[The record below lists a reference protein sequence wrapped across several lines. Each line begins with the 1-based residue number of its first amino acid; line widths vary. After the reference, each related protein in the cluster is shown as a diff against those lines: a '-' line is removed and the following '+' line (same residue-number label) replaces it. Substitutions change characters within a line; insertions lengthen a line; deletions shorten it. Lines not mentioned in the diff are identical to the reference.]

1 MLFSSMIFL
10 WVFLPFVIIG
20 NALFTFLPISSPV
33 KKIKC
38 KNCFLLACS
47 LFFYAWGG
55 ISYILIMLGVILLN
69 FLGAHIVSGKKGRS
83 RKTALALT
91 IVLNLLILFFFKYF
105 NMLVAMVETIIA
117 LRNNTLQ
124 RGFLT
129 EFFSLEGT
137 GALQI
142 ARIALPIGIS
152 FFTFQAMSYVI
163 DVYRDTVPPQTNI
176 LDFALYISLFP
187 QLIAGPIVQYSDI
200 ANALRHRTES
210 MEDLLY
216 GVRRFC
222 YGMGKKVLIANTL
235 GNVADQIWAMETDQ
249 LGAALAWLGII
260 SYTFQIYYDFS
271 GYSDMAIGLGRILGF
286 RWKEN
291 FDYPYTSLSI
301 QEFWRRWHISLS
313 SWFKNYVYI
322 PLGGNRKGQA
332 KTCRNLLLVFLL
344 TGIWHGANFT
354 FVVWG
359 LMYAVLLIAE
369 RLFLGRLLQ
378 KNPLKPLNWIYT
390 MFFVMIGWVFFRSD
404 SIVMA
409 KHYIQQLFSPIPSQ
423 YSTLS
428 YLSMQVILALAF
440 GVLGMGFLQ
449 RAFKKFER
457 LYDVFA
463 VQMAVLIASI
473 LCIIAGTYNPFIYF
487 QF

>member
-10 WVFLPFVIIG
+10 WGFLPFVIIG
-20 NALFTFLPISSPV
+20 NALLTWLPFSCEKRRIRY
-33 KKIKC
+33 
-38 KNCFLLACS
+38 KNLFLLICS

-69 FLGAHIVSGKKGRS
+69 FFGAYLLSSKKGKS
-83 RKTALALT
+83 RKALLAVT
-91 IVLNLLILFFFKYF
+91 VVLNLLVLFFFKYF
-105 NMLVAMVETIIA
+105 NMLVAMVETIMDF
-117 LRNNTLQ
+117 RGNMLQ
-124 RGFLT
+124 RRFLS
-129 EFFSLEGT
+129 EFFSLQGT

-142 ARIALPIGIS
+142 AKIVLPIGIS
-152 FFTFQAMSYVI
+152 FFTFQAMSYVV

-200 ANALRHRTES
+200 ARALQQRKES
-210 MEDLLY
+210 AEDFLY
-216 GVRRFC
+216 GVKRFC
-222 YGMGKKVLIANTL
+222 FGMGKKVLIANTL
-235 GNVADQIWAMETDQ
+235 GNVADQIWKLETSQ
-249 LGAALAWLGII
+249 LGAALAWLGMI
-260 SYTFQIYYDFS
+260 SYTLQIYYDFS
-271 GYSDMAIGLGRILGF
+271 GYSDMAIGLGSMLGF
-286 RWKEN
+286 KWKEN

-332 KTCRNLLLVFLL
+332 KTCRNLLFVFLL

-354 FVVWG
+354 FIIWG

-378 KNPLKPLNWIYT
+378 KNPLKILNWIYT
-390 MFFVMIGWVFFRSD
+390 MFFVMTGWVFFRSD
-404 SIVMA
+404 NLVTA
-409 KHYIQQLFSPIPSQ
+409 KRYLCQLFSSETSQ
-423 YSTLS
+423 YSILS
-428 YLSMQVILALAF
+428 YLSMQVLLALIF
-440 GVLGMGFLQ
+440 GILGSGFLQ
-449 RAFKKFER
+449 RAVKKTTKIF
-457 LYDVFA
+457 DSFA
-463 VQMAVLIASI
+463 LQMAVLAASM
-473 LCIIAGTYNPFIYF
+473 LWVIAGTYNPFIYF

>member
-20 NALFTFLPISSPV
+20 NALLTFLPVSSPA
-33 KKIKC
+33 KKIQY
-38 KNCFLLACS
+38 KNYFLLACS

-55 ISYILIMLGVILLN
+55 ISYVLIMLGVILLN
-69 FLGAHIVSGKKGRS
+69 FFGAYIVSGRTGRGRKG
-83 RKTALALT
+83 ALALT

-105 NMLVAMVETIIA
+105 NMLVAMVETILA
-117 LRNNTLQ
+117 FRENTLQ
-124 RGFLT
+124 KGFLV

-200 ANALRHRTES
+200 ASALKHRTES
-210 MEDLLY
+210 MEDFLY

-249 LGAALAWLGII
+249 LGAALAWLGMI

-322 PLGGNRKGQA
+322 PLGGNRKGQV
-332 KTCRNLLLVFLL
+332 KTCRNLLFVFLL

-359 LMYAVLLIAE
+359 LMYAVLLVAE

-378 KNPLKPLNWIYT
+378 KNWFKPFNWIYT

-409 KHYIQQLFSPIPSQ
+409 KYYIQQLFSPIPSQ
-423 YSTLS
+423 YSALS
-428 YLSMQVILALAF
+428 YLSMQVILALVF

-449 RAFKKFER
+449 RAFKKLEK

-463 VQMAVLIASI
+463 VQMAILAASI

>member
-1 MLFSSMIFL
+1 MLFSSIVFL
-10 WVFLPFVIIG
+10 WVFLPLVIMG
-20 NALFTFLPISSPV
+20 NALLTFLPIAS
-33 KKIKC
+33 KAKRIQY
-38 KNCFLLACS
+38 KNYFLLACS

-55 ISYILIMLGVILLN
+55 ISYVLIMLGVILLN
-69 FLGAHIVSGKKGRS
+69 YFGAYIVSGRQGRS
-83 RKTALALT
+83 RKSALVLT
-91 IVLNLLILFFFKYF
+91 LVLNLSILFFFKYF
-105 NMLVAMVETIIA
+105 NMLVAMVETIMA
-117 LRNNTLQ
+117 LRDHTLQ
-124 RGFLT
+124 RGFLA

-200 ANALRHRTES
+200 ANALKNRTES
-210 MEDLLY
+210 REDFLY
-216 GVRRFC
+216 GVQRFC

-235 GNVADQIWAMETDQ
+235 GNVADQIWAMETDL
-249 LGAALAWLGII
+249 LGAALAWLGMI

-332 KTCRNLLLVFLL
+332 KTCLNLLLVFLL

-359 LMYAVLLIAE
+359 LMYAVLLIIE

-378 KNPLKPLNWIYT
+378 KNRLKPLNWIYT

-404 SIVMA
+404 SIVTA
-409 KHYIQQLFSPIPSQ
+409 KHYIQQLVSPIPSP
-423 YSTLS
+423 SSVLS
-428 YLSMQVILALAF
+428 YLSMQVILAFTF

-449 RAFKKFER
+449 RTFKKLEK

-463 VQMAVLIASI
+463 VQMAILVVSI

>member
-20 NALFTFLPISSPV
+20 NALLTWLPFSAGKQRIRY
-33 KKIKC
+33 
-38 KNCFLLACS
+38 KNLFLLVCS

-55 ISYILIMLGVILLN
+55 ISYILIMLGVILLD
-69 FLGAHIVSGKKGRS
+69 FFGAYLLSGKSGKS
-83 RKTALALT
+83 RKTILVVTVL
-91 IVLNLLILFFFKYF
+91 LNLLILFFFKYF
-105 NMLVAMVETIIA
+105 NMLVAMVETIMA
-117 LRNNTLQ
+117 FRGNLLQ
-124 RGFLT
+124 RKFLS
-129 EFFSLEGT
+129 ELLSLQGT

-142 ARIALPIGIS
+142 AKIVLPIGIS
-152 FFTFQAMSYVI
+152 FFTFQAMSYVV

-200 ANALRHRTES
+200 ARALNHRRES
-210 MEDLLY
+210 VEDFLY
-216 GVRRFC
+216 GVKRFC

-235 GNVADQIWAMETDQ
+235 GNVADQIWALEINQ
-249 LGAALAWLGII
+249 LGAALAWLGMI

-271 GYSDMAIGLGRILGF
+271 GYSDMAIGLGSMLGF
-286 RWKEN
+286 HWREN

-322 PLGGNRKGQA
+322 PLGGNRRGQA
-332 KTCRNLLLVFLL
+332 RTCQNLLIVFLL

-354 FVVWG
+354 FIIWG
-359 LMYAVLLIAE
+359 LLYAVLLVAE

-378 KNPLKPLNWIYT
+378 KNPLKILNWAYT
-390 MFFVMIGWVFFRSD
+390 MFFVMAGWVFFRSD
-404 SIVMA
+404 SLVVA
-409 KHYIQQLFSPIPSQ
+409 KHYLEQLFSPGTSQ
-423 YSTLS
+423 YSVLS
-428 YLSMQVILALAF
+428 YLSMQVLLALFF
-440 GVLGMGFLQ
+440 GLLGAGFMQRTIQKTTKIFDSFALQMVVL
-449 RAFKKFER
+449 A
-457 LYDVFA
+457 
-463 VQMAVLIASI
+463 ASM
-473 LCIIAGTYNPFIYF
+473 LCVIAGTYNPFIYF

>member
-10 WVFLPFVIIG
+10 WVFLPLVIIG
-20 NALFTFLPISSPV
+20 NALLTFLPIASPAV
-33 KKIKC
+33 KIQL
-38 KNCFLLACS
+38 KNYFLLACS

-55 ISYILIMLGVILLN
+55 ISYVLIMLGVILLN
-69 FLGAHIVSGKKGRS
+69 FFGGYIVSSRKGRG
-83 RKTALALT
+83 RKGVLAVT
-91 IVLNLLILFFFKYF
+91 ILLNLLILFFFKYF
-105 NMLVAMVETIIA
+105 NMLVAMAETVMA
-117 LRNNTLQ
+117 FCENTLE
-124 RGFLT
+124 GDFLA

-142 ARIALPIGIS
+142 AEIALPIGIS

-200 ANALRHRTES
+200 ASALKHRTES
-210 MEDLLY
+210 REDFLY

-235 GNVADQIWAMETDQ
+235 GNVADQIWALEPDG
-249 LGAALAWLGII
+249 LGASLAWLGMI

-286 RWKEN
+286 HWKEN

-322 PLGGNRKGQA
+322 PLGGNRGGQF

-354 FVVWG
+354 FIVWG
-359 LMYAVLLIAE
+359 LMYALLLVIE
-369 RLFLGRLLQ
+369 RLFLGRLLR
-378 KNPLKPLNWIYT
+378 KNLLKPLNWLYT
-390 MFFVMIGWVFFRSD
+390 MFFVMLGWVFFRSD
-404 SIVMA
+404 SLVA
-409 KHYIQQLFSPIPSQ
+409 AGQYIQQLFSSVPSR
-423 YSTLS
+423 YSALS
-428 YLSMQVILALAF
+428 YLSMQVILALGFA
-440 GVLGMGFLQ
+440 VLGMGFFQ
-449 RAFKKFER
+449 RAFKKLEK

-463 VQMAVLIASI
+463 VQMAILIASI

>member
-20 NALFTFLPISSPV
+20 NALLTFLPIASGE
-33 KKIKC
+33 KKIQY
-38 KNCFLLACS
+38 KNYFLLACS

-55 ISYILIMLGVILLN
+55 LSYVLIMLGVILLN
-69 FLGAHIVSGKKGRS
+69 FFGGYIVSGRKGRS
-83 RKTALALT
+83 RKGVMALT

-105 NMLVAMVETIIA
+105 NMLVAMVETVMAFRENI
-117 LRNNTLQ
+117 LQ
-124 RGFLT
+124 KSFLV

-137 GALQI
+137 GALQL
-142 ARIALPIGIS
+142 AKIALPIGIS

-200 ANALRHRTES
+200 ADALKCRTES
-210 MEDLLY
+210 REDFLY

-249 LGAALAWLGII
+249 LGAALAWLGMI

-322 PLGGNRKGQA
+322 PLGGNRKGQF
-332 KTCRNLLLVFLL
+332 KTCRNLLFVFLL

-359 LMYAVLLIAE
+359 LMYAALLIIE
-369 RLFLGRLLQ
+369 RLFLSRLLQ
-378 KNPLKPLNWIYT
+378 KNRLKPLNWIYT

-409 KHYIQQLFSPIPSQ
+409 KHYIQQLFSPVPSQ
-423 YSTLS
+423 YSALS
-428 YLSMQVILALAF
+428 YLSMQVILALTF

-449 RAFKKFER
+449 RAVRRLEK
-457 LYDVFA
+457 LYDIFA
-463 VQMAVLIASI
+463 VQMAILVVSI

>member
-10 WVFLPFVIIG
+10 WVFLPLVIIG
-20 NALFTFLPISSPV
+20 NALLTCLPIVP
-33 KKIKC
+33 KARKIQY
-38 KNCFLLACS
+38 KNYFLLVCS

-55 ISYILIMLGVILLN
+55 ISYVLIMLGVILLN
-69 FLGAHIVSGKKGRS
+69 FFGAHIVSGKIGRS
-83 RKTALALT
+83 RKVALTLT
-91 IVLNLLILFFFKYF
+91 IVLNLAILFFFKYF
-105 NMLVAMVETIIA
+105 NMLVAMVETLMA
-117 LRNNTLQ
+117 FRDHTLQ
-124 RGFLT
+124 RSFLA

-200 ANALRHRTES
+200 ANALGHRTES
-210 MEDLLY
+210 IEDFLY

-235 GNVADQIWAMETDQ
+235 GNVADQIWALETDQ
-249 LGAALAWLGII
+249 LGAALAWLGMI

-332 KTCRNLLLVFLL
+332 MTCRNLLLVFLL

-354 FVVWG
+354 FVIWG
-359 LMYAVLLIAE
+359 LMYAVLLITE

-378 KNPLKPLNWIYT
+378 KNRLKPVNWIYT
-390 MFFVMIGWVFFRSD
+390 IFFVMIGWVFFRSD
-404 SIVMA
+404 NIVMA

-423 YSTLS
+423 YSALS
-428 YLSMQVILALAF
+428 YLSMQVILAFTF
-440 GVLGMGFLQ
+440 GILGMGFLQ
-449 RAFKKFER
+449 RTFKKLEK
-457 LYDVFA
+457 LYDIFA
-463 VQMAVLIASI
+463 IQMAILVVSI